1 MKTIK
6 EISEAT
12 GISRFTL
19 FSAAKAG
26 LFAFKRSGA
35 TLLIDTESPAYQA
48 WLQQHFSQTR
58 AHAQTNGLQDM
69 AAIAVEHGLFWQG
82 VRSDARIRK
91 PVEVLFQAVEQ
102 SPDNLD
108 VARAAATGEVERLT
122 ERTAGVPEF
131 VQQFFD
137 TVLAGTCHGNV
148 TTLFRRQKLLVAAY
162 DTYVK
167 QLREFPA
174 NPQTHSKKA

>member
-26 LFAFKRSGA
+26 LFPSKRSGA
-35 TLLIDTESPAYQA
+35 TVLIDTESPVYQGYLYA
-48 WLQQHFSQTR
+48 HF
-58 AHAQTNGLQDM
+58 AQPRVAINGLQDM

-82 VRSDARIRK
+82 VRSDAAIRK
-91 PVEVLFQAVEQ
+91 PVEVVFQAIEQ

-108 VARAAATGEVERLT
+108 VARAAATGNVEHLT
-122 ERTAGVPEF
+122 GHVAGVSEF
-131 VQQFFD
+131 VGQFFD
-137 TVLAGTCHGNV
+137 VVLAGTCHGSV
-148 TTLFRRQKLLVAAY
+148 TTLFRRQRLLVAAY

-167 QLREFPA
+167 QLCETRVSSEA
-174 NPQTHSKKA
+174 QNS